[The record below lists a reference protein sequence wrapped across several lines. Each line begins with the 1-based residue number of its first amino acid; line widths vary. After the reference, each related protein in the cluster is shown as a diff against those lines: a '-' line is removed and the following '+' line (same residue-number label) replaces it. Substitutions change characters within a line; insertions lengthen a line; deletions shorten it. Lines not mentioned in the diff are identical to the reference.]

1 MATLGNVPDTL
12 ITLHQPLYSGLQSTS
27 VEMNSALPPNLIN
40 PAFAEL
46 EETAAADDTTFA
58 KETTFLFKCWQCMG

>member
-1 MATLGNVPDTL
+1 
-12 ITLHQPLYSGLQSTS
+12 
-27 VEMNSALPPNLIN
+27 MNSALPPNLIN

-46 EETAAADDTTFA
+46 EETAAADDTNFA